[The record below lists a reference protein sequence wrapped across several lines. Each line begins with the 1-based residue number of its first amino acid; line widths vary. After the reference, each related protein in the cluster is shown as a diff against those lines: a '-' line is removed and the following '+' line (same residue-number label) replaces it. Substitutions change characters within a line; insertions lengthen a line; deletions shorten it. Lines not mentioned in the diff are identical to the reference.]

1 MSPDLARRP
10 DSGGLRSS
18 NSWNSWAAY
27 QSGALALTSLGQE
40 VSLLLGRLLW
50 LLLGSHH
57 VGLLLLL
64 LPLLLVQQILDE
76 EGLLLKQRFQFESV
90 SSYTCSHYIRS

>member
-1 MSPDLARRP
+1 MTRRT

-18 NSWNSWAAY
+18 NSWNSWATY

-40 VSLLLGRLLW
+40 VSLLLGLLLR

-64 LPLLLVQQILDE
+64 FPLLLVQQVLD
-76 EGLLLKQRFQFESV
+76 Q
-90 SSYTCSHYIRS
+90 